1 MIKQLI
7 NEALAAHDF
16 VSKRDLDNTS
26 FYIRE
31 SGSAIRFAV
40 LHNLDD
46 LPAPAEL
53 NYRINHLAPEE
64 FLRNPS
70 FKKNCDLICIHR
82 LDVLANFKDHEEE
95 IFAIEEDPHF
105 YKKYV
110 LYYSVAEESALT
122 NFTYDKLVSVIA
134 DKKEFLEYK
143 ENPLVATQ
151 YSFAAKTFIKLP
163 FLELPSHQGNLV
175 SLRLQAAE
183 AVAEADLND
192 IYSTIQ
198 QVTDKN
204 ADDFI
209 KEMIRNEMANIQD

>member
-7 NEALAAHDF
+7 NEALLAHDF
-16 VSKRDLDNTS
+16 VSKLDMDNTS

-46 LPAPAEL
+46 LLDPAEL
-53 NYRINHLAPEE
+53 NNRINQLAPDE

-82 LDVLANFKDHEEE
+82 LDVLARFKDHEEE

-110 LYYSVAEESALT
+110 LYYSAAEESALT

-175 SLRLQAAE
+175 SLRLQATE

-198 QVTDKN
+198 QFTDKN

>member
-7 NEALAAHDF
+7 NEALLAHDF
-16 VSKRDLDNTS
+16 VSKLDMDNTS

-46 LPAPAEL
+46 LLDPAEL
-53 NYRINHLAPEE
+53 NNRINQLAPDE

-82 LDVLANFKDHEEE
+82 LDVLARFKDHEEE

-110 LYYSVAEESALT
+110 LYYSVAEESVLA
-122 NFTYDKLVSVIA
+122 NFTYDKLVSVIS

-163 FLELPSHQGNLV
+163 FLELPGHQGNLV

-183 AVAEADLND
+183 AVAETDLND

>member
-7 NEALAAHDF
+7 DEALVAHGF
-16 VSKRDLDNTS
+16 LSKRELDTTS
-26 FYIRE
+26 FYVRE

-40 LHNLDD
+40 VHTLDD
-46 LPAPAEL
+46 LPDPAEL
-53 NYRINHLAPEE
+53 NNRINHLAPEG
-64 FLRNPS
+64 FFRNPS

-82 LDVLANFKDHEEE
+82 LDVLAEFKDHEEE

-110 LYYSVAEESALT
+110 LYYSIAEESALT
-122 NFTYDKLVSVIA
+122 NFTYDKLVTVIA
-134 DKKEFLEYK
+134 DKKEFLGYK
-143 ENPLVATQ
+143 ENPLTATQ

-163 FLELPSHQGNLV
+163 FLELPSHEGNLV

-183 AVAEADLND
+183 AVAEAGLND
-192 IYSTIQ
+192 TYSTIQ

-204 ADDFI
+204 ADAFI
-209 KEMIRNEMANIQD
+209 KEMIRNELANIQD

>member
-7 NEALAAHDF
+7 NEALLAHDF
-16 VSKRDLDNTS
+16 VSKLDMDNTS

-46 LPAPAEL
+46 LLDPAEL
-53 NYRINHLAPEE
+53 NNRINQLAPDE

-82 LDVLANFKDHEEE
+82 LDVLARFKDHEEE

-110 LYYSVAEESALT
+110 LYYSVAEESVLA
-122 NFTYDKLVSVIA
+122 NFTYDKLLTVIA
-134 DKKEFLEYK
+134 DQKEFLEYK

-183 AVAEADLND
+183 AVAETDLND

>member
-7 NEALAAHDF
+7 DEALAAHGF
-16 VSKRDLDNTS
+16 VSKRELDTTS
-26 FYIRE
+26 FYVRE

-40 LHNLDD
+40 VHILDD
-46 LPAPAEL
+46 LADPAEL
-53 NYRINHLAPEE
+53 NNRINHLAPEE

-82 LDVLANFKDHEEE
+82 LDVLAEFQNHEEE

-122 NFTYDKLVSVIA
+122 DFTYDKLLAVIS
-134 DKKEFLEYK
+134 DKKEFLGYK
-143 ENPLVATQ
+143 DNPLTATQ

-175 SLRLQAAE
+175 SLRLQAGE
-183 AVAEADLND
+183 AVAQAGLND
-192 IYSTIQ
+192 TYHIMQ
-198 QVTDKN
+198 QVTKNN
-204 ADDFI
+204 ADDLI
-209 KEMIRNEMANIQD
+209 KEMIRNELANIQD

>member
-1 MIKQLI
+1 MIKQI
-7 NEALAAHDF
+7 IDEALVAHGF
-16 VSKRDLDNTS
+16 VIKRELGTTS
-26 FYIRE
+26 FYVRE
-31 SGSAIRFAV
+31 HGSAIRFAV
-40 LHNLDD
+40 VHNLDD

-53 NYRINHLAPEE
+53 NNRINHLVPEE
-64 FLRNPS
+64 FIRNPS

-82 LDVLANFKDHEEE
+82 LDVLAEFKDHEEE

-110 LYYSVAEESALT
+110 LYYSIAEESALT
-122 NFTYDKLVSVIA
+122 NFTYEKLVSVIA
-134 DKKEFLEYK
+134 DKKEFLDYK

-183 AVAEADLND
+183 AVAEAGLND
-192 IYSTIQ
+192 MYSTIQ

-209 KEMIRNEMANIQD
+209 KEMIRNELANIQD

>member
-1 MIKQLI
+1 
-7 NEALAAHDF
+7 
-16 VSKRDLDNTS
+16 
-26 FYIRE
+26 
-31 SGSAIRFAV
+31 
-40 LHNLDD
+40 
-46 LPAPAEL
+46 
-53 NYRINHLAPEE
+53 
-64 FLRNPS
+64 
-70 FKKNCDLICIHR
+70 LICIHR
-82 LDVLANFKDHEEE
+82 LDVLAEFKNHEEE

-110 LYYSVAEESALT
+110 LYYSTAEEIALN

-163 FLELPSHQGNLV
+163 FLELPSHQENLV

-183 AVAEADLND
+183 AVAEAGLND
-192 IYSTIQ
+192 TYSTIQ

>member
-7 NEALAAHDF
+7 DEALVAHGF
-16 VSKRDLDNTS
+16 VNKRELDTTS
-26 FYIRE
+26 FYVRE

-53 NYRINHLAPEE
+53 NIRINHLAPEE

-82 LDVLANFKDHEEE
+82 LNVLADFKNQEEE

-110 LYYSVAEESALT
+110 LYYSAAEESALT
-122 NFTYDKLVSVIA
+122 NFTYEKLESTISN
-134 DKKEFLEYK
+134 KKEFLDYK
-143 ENPLVATQ
+143 ENPLAATQ

-163 FLELPSHQGNLV
+163 FLELPSSQGNLV

-183 AVAEADLND
+183 AVSEIGLND
-192 IYSTIQ
+192 TYSTIQ
-198 QVTDKN
+198 KVTNKN
-204 ADDFI
+204 ADEIF
-209 KEMIRNEMANIQD
+209 KEMIKNELANIQD

>member
-7 NEALAAHDF
+7 DEALAAHGF
-16 VSKRDLDNTS
+16 VSKRELDTTS
-26 FYIRE
+26 FYVRE

-40 LHNLDD
+40 VHILDD
-46 LPAPAEL
+46 LADPAEL
-53 NYRINHLAPEE
+53 NNRINHLAPEE

-82 LDVLANFKDHEEE
+82 LDVLAEFQNHEEE

-122 NFTYDKLVSVIA
+122 DFTYDKLLAVIA
-134 DKKEFLEYK
+134 DKKEFLGYK
-143 ENPLVATQ
+143 DNPLTATQ

-175 SLRLQAAE
+175 SLRLQAGE
-183 AVAEADLND
+183 AVAQAGLND
-192 IYSTIQ
+192 MYHIIQ
-198 QVTDKN
+198 QVTKNN
-204 ADDFI
+204 ADDLI
-209 KEMIRNEMANIQD
+209 KEMIRNELANIQD

>member
-7 NEALAAHDF
+7 DEALVAHNF
-16 VSKRDLDNTS
+16 VCKRELDTTS

-31 SGSAIRFAV
+31 SGTAIRFAV
-40 LHNLDD
+40 IHNLDD
-46 LPAPAEL
+46 LPDPGEL
-53 NYRINHLAPEE
+53 NNRINHLAPEK

-82 LDVLANFKDHEEE
+82 LDVLSEFKDHEEE

-110 LYYSVAEESALT
+110 LYYSIAEESVLT
-122 NFTYDKLVSVIA
+122 DFTYDKLVSVIA
-134 DKKEFLEYK
+134 DKKEFLNYK

-175 SLRLQAAE
+175 SLRLQAVE
-183 AVAEADLND
+183 SVAEAGMND
-192 IYSTIQ
+192 TYSTIQ
-198 QVTDKN
+198 TVTDKN
-204 ADDFI
+204 ADEII
-209 KEMIRNEMANIQD
+209 KEMIKNELANIQD

>member
-7 NEALAAHDF
+7 DEALAAHEF
-16 VSKRDLDNTS
+16 VSKRELDTTS
-26 FYIRE
+26 FYVSE
-31 SGSAIRFAV
+31 SESAIRFAV
-40 LHNLDD
+40 VHTIDD
-46 LPAPAEL
+46 LPDPAEL
-53 NYRINHLAPEE
+53 NNRINHLAPEE

-82 LDVLANFKDHEEE
+82 LDVLAEFKDHEEE

-110 LYYSVAEESALT
+110 LYYSIAEESALA
-122 NFTYDKLVSVIA
+122 NFTYEKLESVIA
-134 DKKEFLEYK
+134 NKKEFLDYK

-183 AVAEADLND
+183 AVAEASLND
-192 IYSTIQ
+192 TYSTIQ
-198 QVTDKN
+198 KVTDKN
-204 ADDFI
+204 ADQII
-209 KEMIRNEMANIQD
+209 KEMINNELANIQD

>member
-7 NEALAAHDF
+7 DEALVAHDF
-16 VSKRDLDNTS
+16 VSKRELDTTS
-26 FYIRE
+26 FYVRE

-40 LHNLDD
+40 VHTLDD
-46 LPAPAEL
+46 LPDPADL
-53 NYRINHLAPEE
+53 NILVNHLAPDE
-64 FLRNPS
+64 FLKNPS

-82 LDVLANFKDHEEE
+82 LKVLAEFKDHEEE

-105 YKKYV
+105 FKKYV
-110 LYYSVAEESALT
+110 LYYSAAEESVLT
-122 NFTYDKLVSVIA
+122 DFTYDKLVSVIA
-134 DKKEFLEYK
+134 DKKDFLNYK
-143 ENPLVATQ
+143 DNPLKATQ

-163 FLELPSHQGNLV
+163 FLELPSHEGNLV

-183 AVAEADLND
+183 AVAEAGLDD
-192 IYSTIQ
+192 TYSTIQ

-209 KEMIRNEMANIQD
+209 KEMIRNELANIQN

>member
-7 NEALAAHDF
+7 DEALVAHGF
-16 VSKRDLDNTS
+16 VSKRELDTTS
-26 FYIRE
+26 FYVRE

-40 LHNLDD
+40 VHTLDG
-46 LPAPAEL
+46 LPDPAEL
-53 NYRINHLAPEE
+53 NNRINHLAPDE

-82 LDVLANFKDHEEE
+82 LDVLAEFKDHEEE

-110 LYYSVAEESALT
+110 LYYSIAEESALT
-122 NFTYDKLVSVIA
+122 NFTYSKLETLIA
-134 DKKEFLEYK
+134 DKKEFLNYK
-143 ENPLVATQ
+143 EKPLVATQ
-151 YSFAAKTFIKLP
+151 YSFAAKIFIKLP

-183 AVAEADLND
+183 AVAEAGLND
-192 IYSTIQ
+192 MYSTIQ
-198 QVTDKN
+198 TVTGKN
-204 ADDFI
+204 ADDII
-209 KEMIRNEMANIQD
+209 KEMINNELANIQD

>member
-7 NEALAAHDF
+7 NEALVAHDF
-16 VSKRDLDNTS
+16 VCKLDMDNTS

-31 SGSAIRFAV
+31 CGSAIRFAV
-40 LHNLDD
+40 LHNLDG
-46 LPAPAEL
+46 LSEPSEL
-53 NYRINHLAPEE
+53 NNRINHLAPDE

-70 FKKNCDLICIHR
+70 FKKNCDLICIYR
-82 LDVLANFKDHEEE
+82 LDVLARFKEQEEE

-134 DKKEFLEYK
+134 DKKEFLGYK

-151 YSFAAKTFIKLP
+151 YSFAARTFIKLP

-175 SLRLQAAE
+175 SLRLQATE
-183 AVAEADLND
+183 AVAEAGLND

-198 QVTDKN
+198 QITDKN
-204 ADDFI
+204 VDDYI

>member
-7 NEALAAHDF
+7 NEALLAHDF
-16 VSKRDLDNTS
+16 ISKLDMDNTS

-46 LPAPAEL
+46 LLDPAEL
-53 NYRINHLAPEE
+53 NNRINQLAPDE

-82 LDVLANFKDHEEE
+82 LDVLARFKDHEEE

-110 LYYSVAEESALT
+110 LYYSVAEESVLA
-122 NFTYDKLVSVIA
+122 NFTYDKLLTVIA
-134 DKKEFLEYK
+134 DQKEFLEYK

-163 FLELPSHQGNLV
+163 FLELPRHQGNLV

-183 AVAEADLND
+183 AVAETDLND
-192 IYSTIQ
+192 IYSAIQ

>member
-7 NEALAAHDF
+7 DEALVAHGF
-16 VSKRDLDNTS
+16 VSKHKLDTTS
-26 FYIRE
+26 FYVRE
-31 SGSAIRFAV
+31 IGPAIRFAV
-40 LHNLDD
+40 LHTLND
-46 LPAPAEL
+46 LLEPAEL
-53 NYRINHLAPEE
+53 NNRINHLAPEE

-82 LDVLANFKDHEEE
+82 LDVLAEFKDHEEE

-110 LYYSVAEESALT
+110 LYYSVAEEAALN
-122 NFTYDKLVSVIA
+122 NFTYDKLVSVIT

-143 ENPLVATQ
+143 ENPLVPTQ
-151 YSFAAKTFIKLP
+151 YSFAAKIFIKLP

-183 AVAEADLND
+183 AVAEAGLND
-192 IYSTIQ
+192 MYSTIQ
-198 QVTDKN
+198 KVTDKN
-204 ADDFI
+204 ADEII
-209 KEMIRNEMANIQD
+209 KEMINNELAIIQD

>member
-7 NEALAAHDF
+7 DEALVAHDF
-16 VSKRDLDNTS
+16 VSKCELDATS

-31 SGSAIRFAV
+31 SGSAIRFAIV
-40 LHNLDD
+40 HILDD
-46 LPAPAEL
+46 LPAPPEL
-53 NYRINHLAPEE
+53 NNRINHLAPEE
-64 FLRNPS
+64 FLSNPS

-82 LDVLANFKDHEEE
+82 LDVLAEFRVHEEE

-110 LYYSVAEESALT
+110 LYYSEAEESTLT
-122 NFTYDKLVSVIA
+122 NFTYEKLVSVIA

-151 YSFAAKTFIKLP
+151 YSFAAKIFIKLP
-163 FLELPSHQGNLV
+163 FLELPRHQGNLV

-183 AVAEADLND
+183 AVAEAGLND
-192 IYSTIQ
+192 VYSTIQ
-198 QVTDKN
+198 EVTDEN
-204 ADDFI
+204 ADEII

>member
-7 NEALAAHDF
+7 NEALVAHGF
-16 VSKRDLDNTS
+16 VSIRELGTTS

-46 LPAPAEL
+46 FPDPAEL
-53 NYRINHLAPEE
+53 NNKINNLAPEE
-64 FLRNPS
+64 FLSNPS

-82 LDVLANFKDHEEE
+82 LDVLAEFKDHEEE

-110 LYYSVAEESALT
+110 LYYSIAEESALT
-122 NFTYDKLVSVIA
+122 DFTYDKLVSVIA
-134 DKKEFLEYK
+134 DKKEFLNYK
-143 ENPLVATQ
+143 ENPLAATQ

-192 IYSTIQ
+192 TYSTIQ
-198 QVTDKN
+198 KVTGKN
-204 ADDFI
+204 ADEII
-209 KEMIRNEMANIQD
+209 KEMINNELANIQD

>member
-7 NEALAAHDF
+7 DEALVAHGF
-16 VSKRDLDNTS
+16 VSKRELDTTS
-26 FYIRE
+26 FYVRE

-40 LHNLDD
+40 VHTLDD
-46 LPAPAEL
+46 LPDPAEL
-53 NYRINHLAPEE
+53 NTLINRLAPEE

-82 LDVLANFKDHEEE
+82 LDVLAEFKDHEEE

-110 LYYSVAEESALT
+110 LYYSSAEESALT
-122 NFTYDKLVSVIA
+122 DFTYNKLVSVIA
-134 DKKEFLEYK
+134 DKKEFLDYK
-143 ENPLVATQ
+143 ENPLKATQ

-163 FLELPSHQGNLV
+163 FLELSSHQGNLV
-175 SLRLQAAE
+175 SLRQQAAE
-183 AVAEADLND
+183 AVAEAGLND
-192 IYSTIQ
+192 TYSTIQ
-198 QVTDKN
+198 KVTDKN

-209 KEMIRNEMANIQD
+209 KEMIRNELENIQD

>member
-7 NEALAAHDF
+7 NEALVAHDF
-16 VSKRDLDNTS
+16 VCKLDLDTTS

-31 SGSAIRFAV
+31 SGAAIRFAV

-46 LPAPAEL
+46 LPDPAEL
-53 NYRINHLAPEE
+53 NNRINHLAPDE

-70 FKKNCDLICIHR
+70 FKKNCDLICIYR
-82 LDVLANFKDHEEE
+82 LDVLARFKDHEEE

-134 DKKEFLEYK
+134 DKREFLEYK

-163 FLELPSHQGNLV
+163 FLELPSHHGNLV
-175 SLRLQAAE
+175 SLRMQATE

-198 QVTDKN
+198 QFTDKN

-209 KEMIRNEMANIQD
+209 KEMIRNEMANIQG

>member
-7 NEALAAHDF
+7 NEALLAHDF
-16 VSKRDLDNTS
+16 VSKLDMDNTS

-46 LPAPAEL
+46 LLDPAEL
-53 NYRINHLAPEE
+53 NNIINQLAPDE

-82 LDVLANFKDHEEE
+82 LDVLARFKDHEEE

-110 LYYSVAEESALT
+110 LYYSVAEESVLT
-122 NFTYDKLVSVIA
+122 NFTYDKLLTVIA
-134 DKKEFLEYK
+134 DQKEFLEYK

-183 AVAEADLND
+183 AVAETDLND

-209 KEMIRNEMANIQD
+209 KEMIRNEMENIQD

>member
-1 MIKQLI
+1 MIKRLI
-7 NEALAAHDF
+7 DEALVDHGF
-16 VSKRDLDNTS
+16 VSKRELDTTS
-26 FYIRE
+26 FYVRE
-31 SGSAIRFAV
+31 SGPAIRFAV
-40 LHNLDD
+40 VHNLDD
-46 LPAPAEL
+46 LPDPAEL
-53 NYRINHLAPEE
+53 NNRINHLAPDE
-64 FLRNPS
+64 FIRNPS

-82 LDVLANFKDHEEE
+82 LGVLAEFKDHEEE

-110 LYYSVAEESALT
+110 LYYSIAEESALT
-122 NFTYDKLVSVIA
+122 NFTYEKLVSVIA
-134 DKKEFLEYK
+134 DKKEFLDYK

-163 FLELPSHQGNLV
+163 FLELPSHQGSLV

-183 AVAEADLND
+183 AVAEAGLND
-192 IYSTIQ
+192 MYSTIK

-209 KEMIRNEMANIQD
+209 KEMIRNELANIQD